1 MSSIRTD
8 NLLHLDLARGIAA
21 IMVMIGHLRSYLFV
35 APSELEYVSLTD
47 KLFYFVTGF
56 GREAVVT
63 FFVLSGFFITKSI
76 VGMVDRN
83 QWSWHSYL
91 INRLARL
98 WTVLIP
104 ALLLTLLWDQL
115 GITLT
120 GSGYYAGDF
129 LEQYERGPSAPGIEL
144 GLLTFFGNVFFLQNI
159 ETAVYGTNFPLW
171 SLSYEFWYYILFP
184 LAFVPFVTKQNL
196 IKKICSAVL
205 FCLLV
210 AWLPKDVLLLGFV
223 WLCGSAVY
231 YINSRSSL
239 AEKFHHPIVLVLSFL
254 ALGMVLTVSRVGIL
268 NQGIVVDLL
277 IGVAFSLVMLGL
289 IPRKPRQKAYGAV
302 ATVSSNMSYSLYLVH
317 DSFIAFI
324 ACYFLHNKV
333 VPISLSMFAIFC
345 VITLV
350 YSYLVYWCF
359 ERNTKN
365 VAALARKTIAPLVQA
380 HR

>member
-1 MSSIRTD
+1 M
-8 NLLHLDLARGIAA
+8 
-21 IMVMIGHLRSYLFV
+21 
-35 APSELEYVSLTD
+35 
-47 KLFYFVTGF
+47 
-56 GREAVVT
+56 
-63 FFVLSGFFITKSI
+63 
-76 VGMVDRN
+76 
-83 QWSWHSYL
+83 
-91 INRLARL
+91 
-98 WTVLIP
+98 
-104 ALLLTLLWDQL
+104 
-115 GITLT
+115 
-120 GSGYYAGDF
+120 
-129 LEQYERGPSAPGIEL
+129 
-144 GLLTFFGNVFFLQNI
+144 
-159 ETAVYGTNFPLW
+159 
-171 SLSYEFWYYILFP
+171 
-184 LAFVPFVTKQNL
+184 
-196 IKKICSAVL
+196 
-205 FCLLV
+205 
-210 AWLPKDVLLLGFV
+210 
-223 WLCGSAVY
+223 
-231 YINSRSSL
+231 
-239 AEKFHHPIVLVLSFL
+239 LVLSFL